1 MGIHIIKMPDI
12 GEGIAEVELVE
23 WHVQPGDQ
31 VAEDQLLA
39 DVMTDKA
46 TVEVPSPV
54 VGKVVSLGGQPGDV
68 MAVGSELIRIEVE
81 GAGNA
86 TGASPAP
93 AARQESSPAA
103 PAEAAAASAQ
113 AEGSGSPASAG
124 EARSAASASDR
135 LAASAPPHRAAE
147 AASPAAS
154 RTSTHAASRAG
165 SLSGVAGSS
174 GAVDVRFALTGAS
187 ESPANEAGAQAG
199 ASSRV
204 QDGGEDAHPRHA
216 RGSAAPVGA
225 LRERG
230 EKPLASPAV
239 RQRAADQGIDLR
251 FVPATGKAGQ
261 ITHEDLEAYAAR
273 GKAPAS
279 PAAAAPGYA
288 ERSGEHAVPV
298 IGLRR
303 RIAQKMQE
311 AKRRIP
317 HFSYVEEVDVTELEA
332 LRARLNARFGAQRGK
347 LTLLPFLIRAVV
359 LAVRDFPQINA
370 RFDDE
375 AGVITQYE
383 PVHMG
388 VAAQTDAGLM
398 VPVLRHAEA
407 HDLWSCAHEV
417 ARLADEART
426 GKVARD
432 EISGSTITITSLG
445 PLGGIVS
452 TPVINYPEVAI
463 VGVNRIVERPVILG
477 GAVVARKMMNLSSS
491 FDHRVVDGM
500 HAAEFI
506 QVVRGYLEC
515 PATLFVE

>member
-1 MGIHIIKMPDI
+1 MADSPD
-12 GEGIAEVELVE
+12 
-23 WHVQPGDQ
+23 
-31 VAEDQLLA
+31 
-39 DVMTDKA
+39 
-46 TVEVPSPV
+46 
-54 VGKVVSLGGQPGDV
+54 GG
-68 MAVGSELIRIEVE
+68 R
-81 GAGNA
+81 
-86 TGASPAP
+86 
-93 AARQESSPAA
+93 
-103 PAEAAAASAQ
+103 
-113 AEGSGSPASAG
+113 
-124 EARSAASASDR
+124 
-135 LAASAPPHRAAE
+135 
-147 AASPAAS
+147 
-154 RTSTHAASRAG
+154 
-165 SLSGVAGSS
+165 
-174 GAVDVRFALTGAS
+174 
-187 ESPANEAGAQAG
+187 AG
-199 ASSRV
+199 ASGPQAGRSGLAQERS
-204 QDGGEDAHPRHA
+204 GDAHLGQG
-216 RGSAAPVGA
+216 RGSAAPAGA

-261 ITHEDLEAYAAR
+261 ITHEDLEAYVAR

-375 AGVITQYE
+375 AGVVTQYG

-388 VAAQTDAGLM
+388 VAAQTEAGLM

-477 GAVVARKMMNLSSS
+477 GAVAARKMMNLSSS

-506 QVVRGYLEC
+506 QAVRGYLEC